1 MEDTD
6 DEIDFANLIE
16 LFDSTYYEEEDADEA
31 SLTLPKVNFLEVK
44 TPITHL

>member
-16 LFDSTYYEEEDADEA
+16 LFDSSYYDEEYPVDEHL
-31 SLTLPKVNFLEVK
+31 SFPKVDHTQF
-44 TPITHL
+44 